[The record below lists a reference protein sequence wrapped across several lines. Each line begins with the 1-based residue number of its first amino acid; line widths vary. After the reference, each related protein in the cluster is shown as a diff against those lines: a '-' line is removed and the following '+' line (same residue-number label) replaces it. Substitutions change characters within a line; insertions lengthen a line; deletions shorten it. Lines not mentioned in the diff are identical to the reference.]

1 MKIDIRRMGNKAWN
15 WLRGAASSFWK
26 VLSRRFWMKLVS
38 LLLAILLW
46 NYVVTT
52 NRLITRSKTI
62 SGLSGY
68 VTSQSTLTTY
78 GLALLEDPT
87 ELIDNVS
94 VRLEVAQSDYMAVS
108 SENVQV
114 TLDLSKVRTA
124 GTQEVPLKASTS
136 YGKVT
141 DIYPETVTLTFE
153 TLDSR
158 VIPVNVTVSGDKS
171 ADMWY
176 NVVRTNPSSISV
188 SGAGSIVRR
197 IAQARVATDVTGAEE
212 SYVRAEP
219 YVLLDSAGNEVSQT
233 MLTRSSSSITVVTD
247 VYPTKELPISTQIDE
262 VITGRPAEGYAVS
275 AVSIQ
280 PESITV
286 AAAQELLDG
295 ISELLIEPVSVE
307 GLSQSFTARAKISL
321 LSDFENASAEQV
333 YVNITISEK
342 NVSEWIDDV
351 NISFVGKDENLQ
363 LSWQQTPVRVLVTGP
378 RSSVEELKSSGVSV
392 TVDLTGLAAGSHSC
406 ELRFP
411 EDSYPGVSFEPETP
425 TITVELTAGLTEQA
439 VD

>member
-1 MKIDIRRMGNKAWN
+1 MKIKPMLRRFAAWIAS
-15 WLRGAASSFWK
+15 AARRFWQ
-26 VLSRRFWMKLVS
+26 VLSRRFWMKLLS
-38 LLLAILLW
+38 LALAILVW
-46 NYVVTT
+46 NYVVSS
-52 NRLITRSKTI
+52 NNSITRTKTI
-62 SGLSGY
+62 TGVNGY

-94 VRLEVAQSDYMAVS
+94 VRLEVAQSDYTAVS

-153 TLDSR
+153 PLDSR
-158 VIPVNVTVSGDKS
+158 VIPVNVSVGGEKS
-171 ADMWY
+171 EDMWY

-188 SGAGSIVRR
+188 SGAASIVRR
-197 IAQARVATDVTGAEE
+197 ITQARVSTDVTGAEE

-219 YVLLDSAGNEVSQT
+219 YILMDSAGSEVSQT

-275 AVSIQ
+275 SVSIQ

-286 AAAQELLDG
+286 AAQQELLDG
-295 ISELLIEPVSVE
+295 ISELLIEPVSVD

-342 NVSEWIDDV
+342 NVSEWIEDA
-351 NISFVGKDENLQ
+351 NISFVGKGENLQ
-363 LSWQQTPVRVLVTGP
+363 LAWQQTPVRVLVTGP
-378 RSSVEELKSSGVSV
+378 RSSVEEMKRSGVSV
-392 TVDLTGLAAGSHSC
+392 TVDLTGLGAGSHSC

-411 EDSYPGVSFEPETP
+411 EESYPGVSFEPETP
-425 TITVELTAGLTEQA
+425 AITVSLSEL
-439 VD
+439 D

>member
-1 MKIDIRRMGNKAWN
+1 MKIDLKDIFVKSWSWVRNAA
-15 WLRGAASSFWK
+15 RGFWK
-26 VLSRRFWMKLVS
+26 VLSRRFWMKMLS

-62 SGLSGY
+62 TGLSGY

-78 GLALLEDPT
+78 GLALREDPAG
-87 ELIDNVS
+87 LIDDVS
-94 VRLEVAQSDYMAVS
+94 VRLEVPQSDYTSVS
-108 SENVQV
+108 AENVQV

-124 GTQEVPLKASTS
+124 GTQEVPLKATTG

-141 DIYPETVTLTFE
+141 DIYPESVTLTFE
-153 TLDSR
+153 PLDSR
-158 VIPVNVTVSGDKS
+158 AIPVNVSLGGEKS
-171 ADMWY
+171 DDYWY
-176 NVVRTNPSSISV
+176 SIIRTNPSAITV
-188 SGAGSIVRR
+188 SGAASIVRG
-197 IAQARVATDVTGAEE
+197 ITQARVSTDVTGAAE

-219 YVLLDSAGNEVSQT
+219 YVLVDGAGNEVSQN
-233 MLTRSSSSITVVTD
+233 MLTRSASSITVMTD
-247 VYPTKELPISTQIDE
+247 VYPTKELPISTDIEE
-262 VITGRPAEGYAVS
+262 VVSGHPAEGYAVS

-286 AAAQELLDG
+286 AAEQELLDG
-295 ISELLIEPVSVE
+295 ISELLIEPVSVD

-342 NVSEWIDDV
+342 NVSEWIEGSG
-351 NISFVGKDENLQ
+351 ISFVGKAENL
-363 LSWQQTPVRVLVTGP
+363 LLEWQQNPVRVYVTGP
-378 RSSVEELKSSGVSV
+378 RSAVEALKKDGIPV
-392 TVDLTGLAAGSHSC
+392 TVDLTGLGAGSHSC

-411 EDSYPGVSFEPETP
+411 VEGYPGVSFEPETP
-425 TITVELTAGLTEQA
+425 AISIVLTEA
-439 VD
+439 KAE